1 MIEETEIFTENE
13 IDRSSE
19 IEARLLNIQRFITR
33 MPSFSTTVAKVLE
46 ICNSPDA
53 AASDLNRVI
62 SYDPVLTGQLIKLIN
77 SAYYGLPNRVTSLTR
92 AIIMLGINTVKNMVL
107 STSVLAGFKKRLNV
121 SALSIDDFWQHNLG
135 VAVIAKAI
143 AKRLQVPKDEQEEFF
158 VAGLMHD
165 LGKIPLINCY
175 PELYQQALDAAK
187 GSRLALLKAEKAAI
201 GIDHCQVG
209 YLIGAKW
216 KLVDRVQA
224 AILAHHDPAVDQ
236 NKTDWLIW
244 CITSLANQL
253 TNLFSIGYSG
263 DADIDSTLADRLAK
277 LIGID
282 FNTLSRMKS
291 DIEVEIE
298 KARIFLQVA
307 A

>member
-1 MIEETEIFTENE
+1 MIEHSEISTKNEN
-13 IDRSSE
+13 DRSSE
-19 IEARLLNIQRFITR
+19 IEARLLTIQRFITR
-33 MPSFSTTVAKVLE
+33 IPSFSTTVAKVLE
-46 ICNSPDA
+46 ICGNPNA

-107 STSVLAGFKKRLNV
+107 STSVLTRFKKGLEV
-121 SALSIDDFWQHNLG
+121 SALTIDDFWQHSLG

-143 AKRLQVPKDEQEEFF
+143 AKRIQVPMDEQEEYF

-175 PELYQQALDAAK
+175 PELYQQALNAAK
-187 GSRLALLKAEKAAI
+187 DSRLALLRAEIAAT
-201 GIDHCQVG
+201 GMDHCQVG

-216 KLVDRVQA
+216 KLVDRVQT
-224 AILAHHDPAVDQ
+224 AILAHHEPVVDLH
-236 NKTDWLIW
+236 KGDLRIW

-253 TNLFSIGYSG
+253 AKVFSIGSSG
-263 DADIDSTLADRLAK
+263 DADIDPKLAGRLAGH
-277 LIGID
+277 IGID
-282 FNTLSRMKS
+282 FNALVGMKS

-298 KARIFLQVA
+298 KAKIFLQVA

>member
-1 MIEETEIFTENE
+1 MIEEIA
-13 IDRSSE
+13 IIAKSGSDRSSE
-19 IEARLLNIQRFITR
+19 IEERLLNIQRYITR
-33 MPSFSTTVAKVLE
+33 IPSFSTTVAKVLE
-46 ICNSPDA
+46 ICSRTDA
-53 AASDLNRVI
+53 AAGDLNRVI

-92 AIIMLGINTVKNMVL
+92 AIIMLGINTVKNMAL
-107 STSVLAGFKKRLNV
+107 STSVLARFKKRLNV
-121 SALSIDDFWQHNLG
+121 SAPTIDDFWQHSLG

-143 AKRLQVPKDEQEEFF
+143 AKRLQVPLDEREEYF

-175 PELYQQALDAAK
+175 PELYQQALNAAK
-187 GSRLALLKAEKAAI
+187 DSRLTLLQAEIAAI

-216 KLVDRVQA
+216 KLVDQIQA
-224 AILAHHDPAVDQ
+224 AILAHHEPSMDLHDADVRM
-236 NKTDWLIW
+236 W

-253 TNLFSIGYSG
+253 AKLFSIGSSG
-263 DADIDSTLADRLAK
+263 DADIDSKLAGGLAVH
-277 LIGID
+277 LGID
-282 FNTLSRMKS
+282 FNALAGMKS

-298 KARIFLQVA
+298 KARIFLRVA
-307 A
+307 E

>member
-1 MIEETEIFTENE
+1 MTKNEN
-13 IDRSSE
+13 DTSSE
-19 IEARLLNIQRFITR
+19 IDTRLLNIQRFITKI
-33 MPSFSTTVAKVLE
+33 PSFSTTVAKVLE
-46 ICNSPDA
+46 ICSSPDA

-77 SAYYGLPNRVTSLTR
+77 SAYYGLPNRVTSLTH

-107 STSVLAGFKKRLNV
+107 STSMLASFKKRLEV
-121 SALSIDDFWQHNLG
+121 TALTIDDFWQHSLG

-143 AKRLQVPKDEQEEFF
+143 AKRQQVPMDEQEEIFI
-158 VAGLMHD
+158 AGLMHD

-175 PELYQQALDAAK
+175 PELYQQALIAAK
-187 GSRLALLKAEKAAI
+187 DSRLALLQAEIAAI

-216 KLVDRVQA
+216 RLIDRVQA
-224 AILAHHDPAVDQ
+224 AILAHHEPAPDLHKANMRV
-236 NKTDWLIW
+236 W

-253 TNLFSIGYSG
+253 AKVFSIGSSG
-263 DADIDSTLADRLAK
+263 DADIDSKLAGSMAEHLG
-277 LIGID
+277 IG
-282 FNTLSRMKS
+282 FNTLARMKS

-307 A
+307 E

>member
-1 MIEETEIFTENE
+1 MIEATEISTKNEN
-13 IDRSSE
+13 DRSSE
-19 IEARLLNIQRFITR
+19 IEARLLTIQRFITR
-33 MPSFSTTVAKVLE
+33 IPSFSTTVAKVLE
-46 ICNSPDA
+46 ICSSRDA
-53 AASDLNRVI
+53 AAGDLNRVI

-107 STSVLAGFKKRLNV
+107 STSVLARFKSRLKV
-121 SALSIDDFWQHNLG
+121 STLTIDDFWQHSLG

-143 AKRLQVPKDEQEEFF
+143 AKRLQVPLDEQEEYF

-175 PELYQQALDAAK
+175 PELYQQALNAAK
-187 GSRLALLKAEKAAI
+187 DSRLTLLQAEISAI

-216 KLVDRVQA
+216 KLVDQVQA
-224 AILAHHDPAVDQ
+224 AIIAHHQPTVDLHGV
-236 NKTDWLIW
+236 DVRIW
-244 CITSLANQL
+244 CIISLANQL
-253 TNLFSIGYSG
+253 AKLFSIGSSG
-263 DADIDSTLADRLAK
+263 DADIDSNLAGSLAEH
-277 LIGID
+277 IGID
-282 FNTLSRMKS
+282 FNALARMKS

>member
-1 MIEETEIFTENE
+1 MEDLELLTKNETDVTSDIQE
-13 IDRSSE
+13 
-19 IEARLLNIQRFITR
+19 RLLTIQRFITG

-62 SYDPVLTGQLIKLIN
+62 SYDPVLTGKLIKLIN

-107 STSVLAGFKKRLNV
+107 STSVLASFKGKLNV
-121 SALSIDDFWQHNLG
+121 SGMTIDDFWEHSLG

-143 AKRLQVPKDEQEEFF
+143 ARQQQVPIDEQEEFF

-165 LGKIPLINCY
+165 LGKIPLMNCY
-175 PELYQQALDAAK
+175 PQLYMQALDAAK
-187 GSRLALLKAEKAAI
+187 GSRLTLCRSEIAAI
-201 GIDHCQVG
+201 GFDHCQVG

-216 KLVDRVQA
+216 KLVERIQS
-224 AILAHHDPAVDQ
+224 AIFAHHEGA
-236 NKTDWLIW
+236 TASHEAHMRIR
-244 CITSLANQL
+244 CITGLANQL
-253 TNLFSIGYSG
+253 AKVLSIGFAG
-263 DADIDSTLADRLAK
+263 DADIDSALAGSFAK
-277 LIGID
+277 QLGID
-282 FNTLSRMKS
+282 FNALEQMKS
-291 DIEVEIE
+291 DIDVEIG

-307 A
+307 V

>member
-1 MIEETEIFTENE
+1 MLEAIELLTKNEN
-13 IDRSSE
+13 DGSSE

-33 MPSFSTTVAKVLE
+33 IPSFSTTVAKVLE
-46 ICNSPDA
+46 ICGSPNA

-107 STSVLAGFKKRLNV
+107 STSVLARFNKRLNV
-121 SALSIDDFWQHNLG
+121 SALTIDDFWQHSLG

-143 AKRLQVPKDEQEEFF
+143 AKKLQVPVAEQEEYF
-158 VAGLMHD
+158 VSGLMHD

-175 PELYQQALDAAK
+175 PELYQQALDAAND
-187 GSRLALLKAEKAAI
+187 SQSALLQAEIAVI

-224 AILAHHDPAVDQ
+224 AILAHHEPAVDLS
-236 NKTDWLIW
+236 NADFRMW

-253 TNLFSIGYSG
+253 ARLFTIGYSG
-263 DADIDSTLADRLAK
+263 DADIDSKSAGCLADHL
-277 LIGID
+277 GID
-282 FNTLSRMKS
+282 FNALVRMKT
-291 DIEVEIE
+291 DIELEIE

>member
-1 MIEETEIFTENE
+1 MLEEIEILTKNQN
-13 IDRSSE
+13 DQSSV
-19 IEARLLNIQRFITR
+19 IEARLHEIQRFITKI
-33 MPSFSTTVAKVLE
+33 PSFSTTVGKVLE
-46 ICNSPDA
+46 ICNRPDA

-62 SYDPVLTGQLIKLIN
+62 SYDPVLTGQLIRLIN

-107 STSVLAGFKKRLNV
+107 STSVLARFKKRLNV
-121 SALSIDDFWQHNLG
+121 SALSIDDFWQHSLG

-143 AKRLQVPKDEQEEFF
+143 AKRLKVPVDEQEEYF

-175 PELYQQALDAAK
+175 PDLYKQALNRAK
-187 GSRLALLKAEKAAI
+187 DSQLALLQAENAAI

-224 AILAHHDPAVDQ
+224 AILAHHEPAADLH
-236 NKTDWLIW
+236 NSDFHIW
-244 CITSLANQL
+244 CITSVANQL
-253 TNLFSIGYSG
+253 AKLFSIGSSG
-263 DADIDSTLADRLAK
+263 DADIDVKLAGSLAEY
-277 LIGID
+277 IGID
-282 FNTLSRMKS
+282 FNALSQMKS
-291 DIEVEIE
+291 NIEVEIE
-298 KARIFLQVA
+298 KAKIFLQVA
-307 A
+307 E

>member
-1 MIEETEIFTENE
+1 MLEEIEILTKSEN
-13 IDRSSE
+13 DRPSVV
-19 IEARLLNIQRFITR
+19 EARLLDIQRFITR
-33 MPSFSTTVAKVLE
+33 IPSFSTTVAKVLE
-46 ICNSPDA
+46 ICGRPDA

-107 STSVLAGFKKRLNV
+107 STSVLARFKKRLNV
-121 SALSIDDFWQHNLG
+121 SALTIDDFWQHSLG

-143 AKRLQVPKDEQEEFF
+143 AKRLQVPMDEQEEYF

-175 PELYQQALDAAK
+175 PKLYQQALTTAK
-187 GSRLALLKAEKAAI
+187 DSQLALLQAENTAI

-216 KLVDRVQA
+216 KLVDRIQA
-224 AILAHHDPAVDQ
+224 AILAHHEPAADLH
-236 NKTDWLIW
+236 NSDSRIW
-244 CITSLANQL
+244 CITSVANQL
-253 TNLFSIGYSG
+253 AKLFSIGSSG
-263 DADIDSTLADRLAK
+263 DADIDFKLAGSLAEY
-277 LIGID
+277 IGID
-282 FNTLSRMKS
+282 FNALARMKS
-291 DIEVEIE
+291 DIKVEIE
-298 KARIFLQVA
+298 KAKIFLQVA

>member
-1 MIEETEIFTENE
+1 MVEVPEILTENE
-13 IDRSSE
+13 NDRSSGV
-19 IEARLLNIQRFITR
+19 EARLLNIQRFIAR
-33 MPSFSTTVAKVLE
+33 IPSFSTTVAKVLD
-46 ICNSPDA
+46 ICNRPDA

-62 SYDPVLTGQLIKLIN
+62 SYDPVLTGQMIKLIN

-107 STSVLAGFKKRLNV
+107 STSVLARFKKRLNI
-121 SALSIDDFWQHNLG
+121 SALTIDDFWQHSLG

-143 AKRLQVPKDEQEEFF
+143 AKRLQVPMDEHEEYF

-165 LGKIPLINCY
+165 LGKIPLITCY
-175 PELYQQALDAAK
+175 PELYQQALNAAK
-187 GSRLALLKAEKAAI
+187 GPRLALLQAENAAI

-224 AILAHHDPAVDQ
+224 AILAHHEPAVDLH
-236 NKTDWLIW
+236 KSDWLIW
-244 CITSLANQL
+244 CITGLANQL
-253 TNLFSIGYSG
+253 ANLFSIGSSG
-263 DADIDSTLADRLAK
+263 DADIDSKLAGRLAK
-277 LIGID
+277 HIGID
-282 FNTLSRMKS
+282 FNALARMKS

-307 A
+307 V

>member
-1 MIEETEIFTENE
+1 MTEEIETATKNEN
-13 IDRSSE
+13 DRPSE

-33 MPSFSTTVAKVLE
+33 IPSFSTTVAKVLE
-46 ICNSPDA
+46 ICSSPDA

-107 STSVLAGFKKRLNV
+107 STSVLARFKKRLNV
-121 SALSIDDFWQHNLG
+121 SALTIDDFWQHSLG

-143 AKRLQVPKDEQEEFF
+143 AKRLQVPLDEQEEYF

-175 PELYQQALDAAK
+175 PELYQQALNAAK
-187 GSRLALLKAEKAAI
+187 DSRLSLLQAEISAI

-209 YLIGAKW
+209 YLIGSKW
-216 KLVDRVQA
+216 KLADQVRA
-224 AILAHHDPAVDQ
+224 AIIAHHEPSMDLYGADVR
-236 NKTDWLIW
+236 IW

-253 TNLFSIGYSG
+253 AKLFSIGSSG
-263 DADIDSTLADRLAK
+263 DADIDSELAGCLAK
-277 LIGID
+277 HIGID
-282 FNTLSRMKS
+282 FNVLARMKS
-291 DIEVEIE
+291 DIEAEIE

-307 A
+307 V

>member
-1 MIEETEIFTENE
+1 MIEDTEILAKNEN
-13 IDRSSE
+13 DRPSE
-19 IEARLLNIQRFITR
+19 MEVRLLNIQRFITR
-33 MPSFSTTVAKVLE
+33 IPSFSTTVAKVLE

-107 STSVLAGFKKRLNV
+107 STSVLARFKKRLSV
-121 SALSIDDFWQHNLG
+121 SALTIDDFWEHSLG
-135 VAVIAKAI
+135 VGVIAKAI
-143 AKRLQVPKDEQEEFF
+143 AKRLQVPIDEQEEYFI
-158 VAGLMHD
+158 AGLMHD

-175 PELYQQALDAAK
+175 PELYQQALNAAK
-187 GSRLALLKAEKAAI
+187 GSRLALLQAEIDTI

-224 AILAHHDPAVDQ
+224 AILAHHEPAVDLH
-236 NKTDWLIW
+236 KTDLLIW

-253 TNLFSIGYSG
+253 AKVFSIGSSG
-263 DADIDSTLADRLAK
+263 DADIDSTLTGSLVEH
-277 LIGID
+277 IGID
-282 FNTLSRMKS
+282 FNALCRMKS

-307 A
+307 L

>member
-1 MIEETEIFTENE
+1 MIEEIEISPKNENST
-13 IDRSSE
+13 SSE
-19 IEARLLNIQRFITR
+19 IIVRLLNIQRFITR
-33 MPSFSTTVAKVLE
+33 IPSFSTTVAKVLE
-46 ICNSPDA
+46 ICSSPDA

-107 STSVLAGFKKRLNV
+107 STSVLASLKKRLNV
-121 SALSIDDFWQHNLG
+121 SALTIDDFWQHSLG

-143 AKRLQVPKDEQEEFF
+143 AKQQQVPMDEQEEYF

-175 PELYQQALDAAK
+175 PELYQQALNAVK
-187 GSRLALLKAEKAAI
+187 GSRLALLQAETAAI

-224 AILAHHDPAVDQ
+224 AILAHHEPAVDLH
-236 NKTDWLIW
+236 KADLRIW

-253 TNLFSIGYSG
+253 AKVFSIGSSG
-263 DADIDSTLADRLAK
+263 DADIDSKLAGSMAEHL
-277 LIGID
+277 GTD
-282 FNTLSRMKS
+282 FNALSRMKS